1 MIVKNLRL
9 CNLND
14 IEGWFMPEIH
24 LTKRSV
30 ERLPYPTVGQVFYR
44 DNELRGFGLRVGRR
58 SKVFV
63 VEARV
68 ARRSVRVTIGRADV
82 FFPEVARK
90 HAQRLLGEMAGGKN
104 PNQAKKFAS
113 RGVLTLELA
122 FTKFFE
128 AKPQL
133 SNCTKDGYSRT
144 RNLYLKDWGS
154 KELATL
160 TAEMVMVKHR
170 LISRTNGN
178 TTANSVMR
186 HLRSVYNFASGAI
199 AELPPN
205 PVVVLTKTRTWHRET
220 RRRRIVVSS
229 DLPRW
234 WRAVMHENEDAR
246 DIHLIALFTG
256 MRRSEI
262 TGLKWEYLDLVER
275 VLTIPR
281 TKNGEPL
288 QLPLADHLVQL
299 FRQRQTFVGQSE
311 YVFPSRSKSRH
322 VTEVKSMVDRVR
334 TASGVEFTLHDLR
347 RTFISIAESL
357 DIPYYALK
365 RLLNHRMN
373 GDVTQG
379 YIVIGPERLREPVE
393 KVATHILALVSGQGA
408 NPLQRL
414 AMAGVE
420 PIVPSPPT
428 TLQSDF

>member
-1 MIVKNLRL
+1 
-9 CNLND
+9 
-14 IEGWFMPEIH
+14 MPEIR
-24 LTKRSV
+24 LTKRVV
-30 ERLPYPTVGQVFYR
+30 EGLPYPVIGQVFYR
-44 DNELRGFGLRVGRR
+44 DNELRGFGLRVGRK

-68 ARRSVRVTIGRADV
+68 NRRSVRTTIGRADV
-82 FFPEVARK
+82 FSPEVARK
-90 HAQRLLGEMAGGKN
+90 HAQRLLGEMAGGNN
-104 PNQAKKFAS
+104 PNQAKKNAA
-113 RGVLTLELA
+113 RGVLTVDLA

-133 SNCTKDGYSRT
+133 SNCTKDGYNRT

-154 KELATL
+154 MELGKL
-160 TAEMVMVKHR
+160 TSEMVMVKHR

-178 TTANSVMR
+178 VTANNVMR

-220 RRRRIVVSS
+220 RRRRIIVSS
-229 DLPRW
+229 ALPRW
-234 WRAVMHENEDAR
+234 WHAVMSETEDAR
-246 DIHLIALFTG
+246 DIHLLALFTG

-275 VLTIPR
+275 ILTVPK
-281 TKNGEPL
+281 TKNGEQL

-299 FRQRQTFVGQSE
+299 FRQRQALVGQSE

-322 VTEVKSMVDRVR
+322 VTEVKSMVDRIR
-334 TASGVEFTLHDLR
+334 SASGVEFTLHDLR

-379 YIVIGPERLREPVE
+379 YIVIGSERLREPVE
-393 KVATHILALVSGQGA
+393 KVATHILALVSAQGA
-408 NPLQRL
+408 KTSQ
-414 AMAGVE
+414 AK
-420 PIVPSPPT
+420 
-428 TLQSDF
+428 